1 MDDTVVR
8 RVLVRELMT
17 YSGCHFLST
26 LSLDLTYLLK
36 VLSHYCPII
45 LSSMVFCG
53 PQKAALNRKAEECNL
68 QDNRCDGEELP

>member
-17 YSGCHFLST
+17 YSGCHF
-26 LSLDLTYLLK
+26 LTYLLK

>member
-36 VLSHYCPII
+36 VLSHYIV
-45 LSSMVFCG
+45 LYGFLRSS
-53 PQKAALNRKAEECNL
+53 KSRINRKAEECNL

>member
-26 LSLDLTYLLK
+26 LSLDLRYLLK
-36 VLSHYCPII
+36 VLSHYIV
-45 LSSMVFCG
+45 LYGFLRSSKSRIK
-53 PQKAALNRKAEECNL
+53 QKSRGMQLTG
-68 QDNRCDGEELP
+68 Q

>member
-36 VLSHYCPII
+36 VLSHYIV
-45 LSSMVFCG
+45 LYGFLRSSKSRIK
-53 PQKAALNRKAEECNL
+53 QKSRGMQLTG
-68 QDNRCDGEELP
+68 Q